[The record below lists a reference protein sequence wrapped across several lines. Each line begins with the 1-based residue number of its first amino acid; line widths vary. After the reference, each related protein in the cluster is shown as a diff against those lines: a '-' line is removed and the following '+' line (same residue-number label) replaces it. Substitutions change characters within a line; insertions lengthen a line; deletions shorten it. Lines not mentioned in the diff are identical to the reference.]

1 MAAENGSE
9 FLGDTVG
16 TADAAAEAMASQMRA
31 NPGSDVLPSST
42 PDPVASEDLDNLF
55 NDATKDAPPPED
67 PQADAKRESG
77 INDSAKPA
85 DEKPS
90 SEKPED
96 KPAETKP
103 ADEKAGDKKSL
114 LDDLLNAEKVEK
126 KKEKD
131 PYEDIKLRPDASPK
145 TRETFENMKATARE
159 REKAA
164 NDRAAALEKTV
175 AELSEK
181 VKLTEGKTA
190 TPEIENE
197 LKELRAFRAQFDTE
211 NDPEFKSK
219 YDTKLEQ
226 NYQTVYAKLK
236 EHGLKD
242 EVIATLKS
250 LSQKERDENIE
261 TFLSK
266 IPTTSRRLIESKL
279 VDNVSVSEQR
289 RAELE
294 GVRAKADQILAERAK
309 APIETTQKLESE
321 IATRLRPA
329 LEKVEWIR
337 VKEIPPSVAGEEK
350 ARLEKANE
358 FALFAQEQLR
368 KAIVDHSSASRAEAA
383 LAVPLAY
390 YYKAQSTDLATENA
404 ALKKELDGIRAASR
418 TSRTARTSATPNPVA
433 PKVESKHDATPEDT
447 IDELF
452 AAATKGQ

>member
-16 TADAAAEAMASQMRA
+16 SADAAAEAMAAQMRA
-31 NPGSDVLPSST
+31 NPGSDVLPSS
-42 PDPVASEDLDNLF
+42 PDAATSQDLDDLF
-55 NDATKDAPPPED
+55 ADASKDAPPAED

-77 INDSAKPA
+77 IKDEAKPA

-103 ADEKAGDKKSL
+103 ADEKPVAKKGL
-114 LDDLLNAEKVEK
+114 LDDLLNSEKVE

-175 AELSEK
+175 SELSEK
-181 VKLTEGKTA
+181 VKATEGKTA

-266 IPTTSRRLIESKL
+266 IPTASRRLIESKL

-289 RAELE
+289 RAELNE
-294 GVRAKADQILAERAK
+294 VRAKADQILADRAK
-309 APIETTQKLESE
+309 APVETTQKLETE

-329 LEKVEWIR
+329 LEKVDWIR
-337 VKEIPPSVAGEEK
+337 VKEIPASVAGEEK

-390 YYKAQSTDLATENA
+390 YYKAQSSELAAENA
-404 ALKKELDGIRAASR
+404 SLKKELEGIRAASR
-418 TSRTARTSATPNPVA
+418 TSRTARTSASPNPVA
-433 PKVESKHDATPEDT
+433 PKVESKHEASAEDT

>member
-9 FLGDTVG
+9 LLGDTVG
-16 TADAAAEAMASQMRA
+16 SADAAAEAMAAQMRA
-31 NPGSDVLPSST
+31 NPGSDVLPSS
-42 PDPVASEDLDNLF
+42 PDSATSQDLDDLF
-55 NDATKDAPPPED
+55 
-67 PQADAKRESG
+67 ADASKDQPTEDQPTEAKRQSS
-77 INDSAKPA
+77 INDEPKPTNEKPA
-85 DEKPS
+85 DEKP
-90 SEKPED
+90 
-96 KPAETKP
+96 AEIKP
-103 ADEKAGDKKSL
+103 ADEKPEGKKADKSL
-114 LDDLLNAEKVEK
+114 LDDLLISEKVE

-145 TRETFENMKATARE
+145 TRETFENMKTTARE
-159 REKAA
+159 REKSA

-175 AELSEK
+175 SELSEK
-181 VKLTEGKTA
+181 VKATEGKTA

-219 YDTKLEQ
+219 YDTKLNQ
-226 NYQTVYAKLK
+226 NYETVYSKLK

-250 LSQKERDENIE
+250 LSSKERDENIE

-266 IPTTSRRLIESKL
+266 IPTASRRLIESKL

-294 GVRAKADQILAERAK
+294 GVRAKADQILADRAK
-309 APIETTQKLESE
+309 APVETTQKLESE

-329 LEKVEWIR
+329 LEKVDWIR
-337 VKEIPPSVAGEEK
+337 VKEIPASVAGEEK
-350 ARLEKANE
+350 VKLEKENA
-358 FALFAQEQLR
+358 FALFAQDQLR

-390 YYKAQSTDLATENA
+390 YYKAQSADLATENA
-404 ALKKELDGIRAASR
+404 SLKKELEGIRAASR
-418 TSRTARTSATPNPVA
+418 TSRTARTSASPNPVT
-433 PKVESKHDATPEDT
+433 PKAESKQDATSEDT

-452 AAATKGQ
+452 AAATQGQ